1 MEGLGEDAVAA
12 GDLVPADLDEGEYH
26 IDRVTEDPDIGI
38 AGIALDD
45 NRQDSD
51 FVIAQGSEEK
61 DLGVEGETIDGRA
74 AEKVEGRGPTEE
86 FEAALRV
93 GKFEVAEGDD
103 LEQMKDAC
111 HEDAVPGGRLFE
123 LRSGE
128 EARGDSDIGV
138 REGREEYLELLYRDG
153 QVGIDEHDRVEAA
166 FEDASSDGGALTAIL
181 SEGEYLER
189 DIHPLFFEF
198 CYNIRSAIR
207 TAVGHDDDL
216 EASEA
221 GFEEFRNSEDI
232 SPDDFGFLVAR
243 DDDGDFWVHNRI
255 PGAVFDSLTSIPAF
269 EELKKGRNTGLQ
281 GVFERGILEKS
292 LILTL

>member
-12 GDLVPADLDEGEYH
+12 GELVPADLEQGEYH
-26 IDRVTEDPDIGI
+26 IDRVAEDPDIGI

-45 NRQDSD
+45 DRQDGD
-51 FVIAQGSEEK
+51 FVIAQGSKEE

-86 FEAALRV
+86 LEAALRV

-103 LEQMKDAC
+103 LEQMEDAC
-111 HEDAVPGGRLFE
+111 HEDAVPRGWLFE

-138 REGREEYLELLYRDG
+138 RKGREEYLELLDRDG

-166 FEDASSDGGALTAIL
+166 FEDASSDGGALAAIL

-232 SPDDFGFLVAR
+232 SPDDFGFFVAG
-243 DDDGDFWVHNRI
+243 DDDGDF
-255 PGAVFDSLTSIPAF
+255 
-269 EELKKGRNTGLQ
+269 
-281 GVFERGILEKS
+281 
-292 LILTL
+292 